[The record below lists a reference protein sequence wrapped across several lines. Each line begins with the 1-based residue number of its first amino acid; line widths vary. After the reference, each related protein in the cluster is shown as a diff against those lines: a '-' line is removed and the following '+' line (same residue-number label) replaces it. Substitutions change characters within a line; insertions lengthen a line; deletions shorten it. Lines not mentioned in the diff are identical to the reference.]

1 MRLLAA
7 LILAVVLSGPAPRA
21 RAQIGAGHWRPED
34 RVLLADFGF
43 VTALARSSDRLFAAT
58 SGGMLVNRDVFRRW
72 EPPLTREDGWPDVE
86 VTAMGY
92 DRLAR
97 TLWLAVRDGRLLALD
112 SDAYRWMEEIRLGRQ
127 VDMIVP
133 DPSGS
138 GSLLLRTAGG
148 WSRLDT
154 FTGELRAASAAEA
167 NEVIERN
174 PALRARRELIA
185 SPGFQSVQAFVGTGP
200 DGRAWPITD
209 VMPTDDPARF
219 WIATA
224 GGGLSLLDSF
234 SLDWRPVGI
243 GLLGL
248 GASAL
253 AVDGTDVWIAPGEPI
268 FGRYGLTRVSD
279 DLEGWEV
286 LAANSGMGVPDRGV
300 RALLM
305 HEGALWVAGT
315 RGLQRRDPSGSWSRI
330 APGSYD
336 RGHMLLALAFGEPR
350 SEGDPTLWIGGERG
364 LDRLAPR
371 SAGPERVMSGAVVAG
386 ILPVAGG
393 VWAATSRGL
402 VYVDTA
408 GTVAPAADVPAF
420 PASAVTGDGVL
431 AWAGIDRD
439 VWQRDPLSGWRRLD
453 ELGAMSSAVTAL
465 AVADG
470 ILWVGTVDELV
481 AWEIAGGPVRRYTFA
496 AGDLPLG
503 LYGERGI
510 AAIAPVSQTRVWVAT
525 PAGALRID
533 SPF

>member
-1 MRLLAA
+1 MRFLAA
-7 LILAVVLSGPAPRA
+7 LAFAYLLSGPAPEA

-34 RVLLADFGF
+34 RVLVTDFGF

-86 VTAMGY
+86 VSAMAY
-92 DRLAR
+92 DRLDR
-97 TLWLAVRDGRLLALD
+97 TLWLAVLDGRLLALD
-112 SDAYRWMEEIRLGRQ
+112 PDSYRWMDEVRLGRQ

-133 DPSGS
+133 DESGS
-138 GSLLLRTAGG
+138 GGLLLRTAGG
-148 WSRLDT
+148 WLHLDT
-154 FTGELRAASAAEA
+154 FTGEVRTASSAEA
-167 NEVIERN
+167 NEMIERN
-174 PALRARRELIA
+174 PALRARRELLA

-219 WIATA
+219 WIASA

-234 SLDWRPVGI
+234 SFDWRPVGV
-243 GLLGL
+243 GLFGL

-253 AVDGTDVWIAPGEPI
+253 AIDGTDVWIAPGEPI
-268 FGRYGLTRVSD
+268 LGRYGITRVSD

-286 LAANSGMGVPDRGV
+286 AAARSMSGVPDIGV
-300 RALLM
+300 RVLLV
-305 HEGALWVAGT
+305 HEGAVWAAGA
-315 RGLQRRDPSGSWSRI
+315 RGVQRRDPSGSWSPV
-330 APGSYD
+330 APGAYD
-336 RGHMLLALAFGEPR
+336 RGDMLIALAFGEPV
-350 SEGDPTLWIGGERG
+350 SEGDATLWIGGERG
-364 LDRLAPR
+364 LDRLSPR
-371 SAGPERVMSGAVVAG
+371 GAGPERVMSGAVVAG
-386 ILPVAGG
+386 ILPVTGG

-402 VYVDTA
+402 VFVDTA

-420 PASAVTGDGVL
+420 PATAVTGDGEL

-453 ELGAMSSAVTAL
+453 ELGAMSSPVTAL

-481 AWEIAGGPVRRYTFA
+481 AWEISGGPVRRYTFA

-503 LYGERGI
+503 PYGERGI
-510 AAIAPVSQTRVWVAT
+510 AAIAPVSPTRVWIAT

>member
-7 LILAVVLSGPAPRA
+7 LVIAFTVSALASEA
-21 RAQIGAGHWRPED
+21 RGQTGGGHWRPED
-34 RVLLADFGF
+34 RVLVTDFGF

-72 EPPLTREDGWPDVE
+72 ELPLTREDGWPDVE
-86 VTAMGY
+86 VTAMTF
-92 DRLAR
+92 DRLNR
-97 TLWLAVRDGRLLALD
+97 MLWLAVLDGRLLALD
-112 SDAYRWMEEIRLGRQ
+112 PDTYRWMDEIRLGRQ

-133 DPSGS
+133 VESGS
-138 GSLLLRTAGG
+138 GGLLLRTAGG
-148 WSRLDT
+148 WMQLDT
-154 FTGELRAASAAEA
+154 FTGEVRAASAAEA
-167 NEVIERN
+167 NEAIERN

-219 WIATA
+219 WIASG

-234 SLDWRPVGI
+234 SMDWRPVGV

-253 AVDGTDVWIAPGEPI
+253 AIDGTDIWIAAGEPI
-268 FGRYGLTRVSD
+268 LGRYGVTRVSD
-279 DLEGWEV
+279 DLDEWEV
-286 LAANSGMGVPDRGV
+286 VGAWSMSGVPDMGI

-305 HEGALWVAGT
+305 YEGVLWAAGE
-315 RGLQRRDPSGSWSRI
+315 RGLQRRDPAGIWSRV
-330 APGSYD
+330 AAGAYD
-336 RGHMLLALAFGEPR
+336 RGDMLLALAFGEPVT
-350 SEGDPTLWIGGERG
+350 EAGPTLWIGGERG
-364 LDRLAPR
+364 LDRFP
-371 SAGPERVMSGAVVAG
+371 SQGTGPERVMSGAVVSG
-386 ILPVAGG
+386 ILPVSGG

-402 VYVDTA
+402 VFVDSA
-408 GTVAPAADVPAF
+408 GTVAPAADVPAI
-420 PASAVTGDGVL
+420 PAGAVVGDGEF
-431 AWAGIDRD
+431 AWAGIDRH
-439 VWQRDPLSGWRRLD
+439 VWHRDPESGWRRLD
-453 ELGAMSSAVTAL
+453 ELGGLSSTVTAL

-470 ILWVGTVDELV
+470 MLWVGSAEELV
-481 AWEIAGGPVRRYTFA
+481 AWEIEGGPVRRYTFA

-510 AAIAPVSQTRVWVAT
+510 AAIAPVSPKRVWIAT
-525 PAGALRID
+525 PAGALRLD